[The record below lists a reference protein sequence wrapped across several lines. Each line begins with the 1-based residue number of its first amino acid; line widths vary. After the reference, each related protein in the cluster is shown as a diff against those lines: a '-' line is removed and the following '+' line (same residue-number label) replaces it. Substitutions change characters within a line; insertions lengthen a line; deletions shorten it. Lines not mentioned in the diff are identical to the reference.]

1 MLCAE
6 LALEQSQ
13 PDDAYEHVE
22 RALALAAGTDDET
35 LHLEMCN
42 LGVRVLADRLDDA
55 QAHGRSVDADKAR
68 LLASGLVE
76 DARALM
82 AAPGERGGIS
92 APRQT
97 AWGATCVAE
106 QSRLHS
112 SAPDLWAHAVRQ
124 WEAAGEPYQVA
135 YCRWREAEALL
146 ESRAGRSRAND
157 CVQHAWRVS
166 VDLGAFTLRERIE
179 QLAQR
184 ARIPLRE
191 VDHTGAANGTTL
203 GSDLGLTQREV
214 EVLGQLAAGRTDGEI
229 AELLFISKKTV
240 SVHVSNVLRKLDFA
254 NRIEAGRVGQ
264 AQGLGVS

>member
-1 MLCAE
+1 
-6 LALEQSQ
+6 
-13 PDDAYEHVE
+13 
-22 RALALAAGTDDET
+22 
-35 LHLEMCN
+35 
-42 LGVRVLADRLDDA
+42 VLADQLDDA
-55 QAHGRSVDADKAR
+55 QAHGRRVDADKAR

-106 QSRLHS
+106 QSRLRS

-124 WEAAGEPYQVA
+124 WEAAGEPYHVA

-146 ESRAGRSRAND
+146 ESRAGRTRAND
-157 CVQHAWRVS
+157 CLQRAWRVS
-166 VDLGAFTLRERIE
+166 VDLGAFPLRQRIE

-191 VDHTGAANGTTL
+191 VDQPGAANGTTL

-240 SVHVSNVLRKLDFA
+240 SVHVSNVLRKLDVA

-264 AQGLGVS
+264 AQGLSVS